1 MDFSLNDDQRAI
13 ADMASSLFSD
23 SCSDEA
29 LLAFDK
35 SGKTTMDALWQS
47 CIETGLNAL
56 YLPEKFGGSELGFT
70 ELMLVLEAQGRALGQ
85 VPLWRNQIA
94 AAAIATFGDESL
106 HLLASKAATGDI
118 LVTLSQADHTRA
130 RGIELQAAITSDGLL
145 LNGQVSAVP
154 EGGSAYAVIVS
165 VAGPDG
171 VQPVVIELASNGI
184 TRTEGVFTQGEAI
197 ADLTFENVIVPKA
210 NILPS
215 SAVEWLE
222 IRSIAAQ
229 ASIQLGVSGQQIKR
243 TVEYV
248 NERRQF
254 DRPIASFQAVQMAM
268 ADCYIA
274 LESLR
279 SVLWQLCYRLDAGL
293 PAQSEALATAWLA
306 CEAGH
311 SVGHKAQH
319 VHGGFGVDVTYP
331 IHRYLYWSRALS
343 LGLGGSRAILEKLG
357 DWLTIN
363 DKLGWK
369 YDLDENTLDA
379 KTRV

>member
-1 MDFSLNDDQRAI
+1 MDFSLNDDQNAI
-13 ADMASSLFSD
+13 ADMATALFSD

-29 LLAFDK
+29 LLAFDE
-35 SGKTTMDALWQS
+35 SGKTTMDSLWKS

-56 YLPEKFGGSELGFT
+56 YLPEKLGGSELGFT
-70 ELMLVLEAQGRALGQ
+70 ELMLVLEAQGKALGQ
-85 VPLWRNQIA
+85 VPLWRNQVA
-94 AAAIATFGDESL
+94 AAAIATFADESL
-106 HLLASKAATGDI
+106 HPLVSKVATGDI
-118 LVTLSQADHTRA
+118 LLTLSQADHTRA
-130 RGIELQAAITSDGLL
+130 HGIELQAAITPDGLL
-145 LNGQVSAVP
+145 LNGQVNAVP
-154 EGGSAYAVIVS
+154 EGGSADGLIVS
-165 VAGPDG
+165 VAGPEG
-171 VQPVVIELASNGI
+171 VQPVVIELASKGI
-184 TRTEGVFTQGEAI
+184 TRIEGVFTQGEAI
-197 ADLTFENVIVPKA
+197 ADLIFDNVTVPTT

-222 IRSIAAQ
+222 VRSIAAQ
-229 ASIQLGVSGQQIKR
+229 AAIQLGVSAQQIKR

-254 DRPIASFQAVQMAM
+254 DRQIASFQAVQMAM
-268 ADCYIA
+268 ADCHIA

-279 SVLWQLCYRLDAGL
+279 SALWQLCYRLDAGL
-293 PAQSEALATAWLA
+293 PAQPEALATAWLA
-306 CEAGH
+306 SEAGH
-311 SVGHKAQH
+311 TVGHKAQH

-369 YDLDENTLDA
+369 YDLDENT
-379 KTRV
+379 TV